1 MKYFNLKILT
11 QNPESYEEKIQE
23 LKQYPKNKLF
33 LAIENCKRQQY
44 SENMIMQELTE
55 SGYGEVEVDIA
66 LEEYDRF
73 IEKSVNYR
81 LNI

>member
-1 MKYFNLKILT
+1 MRYFNLKILA
-11 QNPESYEEKIQE
+11 QNPESYEEKIEE
-23 LKQYPKNKLF
+23 LKRYPRNKLF
-33 LAIENCKRQQY
+33 LAIENCKRQKY
-44 SENMIMQELTE
+44 SESMIMQELTE

-73 IEKSVNYR
+73 IEKSGNYK